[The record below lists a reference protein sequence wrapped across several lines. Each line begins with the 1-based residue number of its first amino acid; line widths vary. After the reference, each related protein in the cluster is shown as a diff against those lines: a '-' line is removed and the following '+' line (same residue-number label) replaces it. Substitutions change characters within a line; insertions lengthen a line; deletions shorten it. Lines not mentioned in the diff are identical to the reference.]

1 MQFASRRLIRSG
13 IAILVLASLVA
24 FKIYFNPFAGEDNP
38 FLLFLAAI
46 MLSAWL
52 GGIWLGLLT
61 TAVAA
66 LLGHVLF
73 IAPGQG
79 LSLNWFEANFAL
91 GLFVLEGA
99 LISWGTSALRRA
111 LLALR
116 EADQRKDE
124 FLAAVAHELRNHLS
138 PLNYAVAFMDAA
150 PEKADA
156 GEWVR
161 SVVESQLKQMLRLVD
176 DLSDLSRIR
185 AGKMRL
191 HREPT
196 LLASV
201 VQDAVDTSRPLI
213 ERMGH
218 VLTVTLPQE
227 PVYLVVDSARLVQT
241 LVNLLNNAAK
251 YTNPKGRIWLTAEAS
266 GDEVQLC
273 VRDTGVGIPAAL
285 LPTVFDRFTQ
295 LQGTLNRS
303 QGGLGIGLSLARQI
317 VELHGGTVQAS
328 SEGPGRG
335 SQFLVRLPHC
345 ARIAQTDTVVSL

>member
-38 FLLFLAAI
+38 FLLFLAGI

-73 IAPGQG
+73 VAPGQG

-150 PEKADA
+150 PKQADA

-161 SVVESQLKQMLRLVD
+161 SVLESQLKQMLRLVD

-196 LLASV
+196 LLANV
-201 VQDAVDTSRPLI
+201 VQDAVETSRPLI

-251 YTNPKGRIWLTAEAS
+251 YTNPKGRIWLTAEAAE
-266 GDEVQLC
+266 DDVQIR

-303 QGGLGIGLSLARQI
+303 QGGLG
-317 VELHGGTVQAS
+317 
-328 SEGPGRG
+328 
-335 SQFLVRLPHC
+335 
-345 ARIAQTDTVVSL
+345 